1 MDKIIEKL
9 NKELEQIEVQIDDK
23 GFTKEKLE
31 ITGRILE
38 ILKDAEEIKM
48 MCEEREEEE
57 KEEDT
62 EHHHELYKNKLL
74 KRNEN
79 KYSMGEYLKKHIN
92 KIYECI
98 DMYEDGK
105 NEYLHNNDEQYMIEG
120 LEKIMYGISMFIETI
135 LDFSETHQEKEIIR
149 RHIHKL
155 KNM

>member
-48 MCEEREEEE
+48 MCKEREEE
-57 KEEDT
+57 KEEI
-62 EHHHELYKNKLL
+62 EYHHELYKNKLL

-79 KYSMGEYLKKHIN
+79 KYSIGEYLKKHIN

-105 NEYLHNNDEQYMIEG
+105 NEYLHNSDESYMVEG
-120 LEKIMYGISMFIETI
+120 LEKIMYGISMLIETI

-155 KNM
+155 KNI

>member
-48 MCEEREEEE
+48 MCDENKEWKDTE
-57 KEEDT
+57 KE
-62 EHHHELYKNKLL
+62 HHFDSYKDKPI
-74 KRNEN
+74 
-79 KYSMGEYLKKHIN
+79 KYDERKYPRGGYLKNYIN
-92 KIYECI
+92 RI
-98 DMYEDGK
+98 DDGVEMYEDGK
-105 NEYLHNNDEQYMIEG
+105 DRYQHGDNDHRMIEG
-120 LEKIMYGISMFIETI
+120 LEKLMYGVCMLVESM
-135 LDFSETHQEKEIIR
+135 LDFAESPQEKEVIR
-149 RHIHKL
+149 HHIRKL